1 MRNEKFFVG
10 SNWGIVFPFLFQW
23 VLIGGLFSLPL
34 FRGSNWGIVFPFL
47 FQGALIGGPFLFV
60 LLRAEGKFC
69 KKIKKNKNNFLKY

>member
-10 SNWGIVFPFLFQW
+10 SNWGI
-23 VLIGGLFSLPL
+23 FSFS
-34 FRGSNWGIVFPFL
+34 FRGSNWGVFPSSFRGSNGDC
-47 FQGALIGGPFLFV
+47 FPSLFV